1 MAVKKIL
8 FGALALILSAS
19 AGFAA
24 VPEAVHS
31 AGLSLRP
38 ALLLGSA

>member
-8 FGALALILSAS
+8 FGAVTLILSAS
-19 AGFAA
+19 AAFAA

-31 AGLSLRP
+31 LASACGLP
-38 ALLLGSA
+38 CC